1 MFHANMLTYFNV
13 NISPANFPGRP
24 SQSGTATLLIY
35 VKYHNLTFICISEVP
50 LG

>member
-1 MFHANMLTYFNV
+1 MLHANTLTYFNV
-13 NISPANFPGRP
+13 NISPVNFPGRP
-24 SQSGTATLLIY
+24 SQAGIATLLIY